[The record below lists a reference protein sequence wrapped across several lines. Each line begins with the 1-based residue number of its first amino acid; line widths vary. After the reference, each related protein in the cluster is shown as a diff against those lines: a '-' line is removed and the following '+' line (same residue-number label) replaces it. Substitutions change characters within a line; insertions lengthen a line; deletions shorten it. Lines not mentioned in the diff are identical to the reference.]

1 MPSEP
6 IGIDA
11 VECIVQG
18 VTPLLRDR
26 VKDEFEPHE
35 GVYRLNDFGEYVS
48 ERDWRAVWSRY
59 PYWAE
64 RVWMLADNGQYTAED
79 VGAMSVAQ
87 IDAAYDDPS
96 FEPEYAFY
104 TEADESGLL

>member
-1 MPSEP
+1 MSDEP
-6 IGIDA
+6 IGAFA

-26 VKDEFEPHE
+26 VKDKFKPHE
-35 GVYRLNDFGEYVS
+35 SVYRLNDMGEYVS
-48 ERDWRAVWSRY
+48 EADWRAVWSRY

-64 RVWMLADNGQYTAED
+64 RVWMLADNGQYSAED
-79 VGAMSVAQ
+79 VGAMCVKQ
-87 IDAAYDDPS
+87 IDEAYEDPS
-96 FEPEYAFY
+96 FKPEFAYY